1 MNNLYLSR
9 SHKFRSAALRFAA
22 VLLTM
27 LMALSFTSG
36 VFAAA
41 PSDNVSPKLTGSVPA
56 WAIKSSER
64 YTFDFAQEDLTFY
77 SQHEALQITARTGM
91 SVTGGKLVCLENKSM
106 SLATRGA
113 LGDDFGIAGGSVG
126 FKLSVTG
133 GNAVVLLRDQDDKLI
148 RTDNAMR
155 FRFDI
160 DTLTIKDDFNNKSV
174 RIDISRFTSGGRE
187 MNVEITD
194 RPTYFTVTIDGE
206 LVARITY
213 TELAAIENKYSV
225 SNYGTDLVFYDGSGN
240 ELARSENSSMQRA
253 GHMVFALEKLQ
264 GYVDD
269 FWFDRTEIDQSLP
282 ETGEQRVINYGNWVA
297 TDDLSRV
304 TALENDVG
312 SPRDNRTVGV
322 FYFLCWVG
330 AGIHVQDNTKIY
342 LEKGVDGLK
351 KYLEKSGGEAYWA
364 EPYFGYYKND
374 DAWIYRKHAYMLEA
388 AGVDFIFLDVSN
400 AEVFTPGHTLLFD
413 TWLQIRKEGGHTPQ
427 ICFLTGDTPS
437 TLEKDVKN
445 LRKSVYSEKNWD
457 KYKELFYE
465 WNGKPLILGNTKGI
479 NAETKEFLDEK
490 FTVRGCWAWC
500 DQDGY
505 WTWMDETWNDGKGN
519 YVQHKGRDING
530 VFEQMSVT
538 AGHHASSSK
547 GRSYVNGVQPNN
559 GKQDFM
565 FSFDESRKG
574 LGFASQ
580 FEAAIKADPRVLM
593 ITGWNEWIAGNGRGS
608 NFMALSNIY
617 NVCYVDEFNPE
628 FSRDVEPMK
637 LRDGVGFGDNFYYQM
652 VDYIRKYKGLDKLSY
667 TTGQAT
673 IENGDVSAWAGVGP
687 EFRDTIGDVEFRN
700 TYSYDRAF
708 KYINGTGRND
718 FDEAKVSQDADYV
731 YFMVKT
737 VNDIVR
743 GDDSTWMNLLIDKD
757 MDHSTGWEGYD
768 LIINRGRTADKLSVE
783 QFDGSSWTSSKLGE
797 AEYTVNGQYLTLKL
811 DKSLLGLKSEE
822 AANFDFKWTDNS
834 TETGNILEF
843 MDLGDTAPNDRFNF
857 RYVSDVSKYN
867 KVIEEQGGKPI
878 GDNGSSFNPLPIVIA
893 GTTLLVV
900 AAAVVVVLKNRKGK
914 NA

>member
-1 MNNLYLSR
+1 MKQFPADKSNHLR
-9 SHKFRSAALRFAA
+9 SGALRFIALLLAMLAA
-22 VLLTM
+22 L
-27 LMALSFTSG
+27 AFT
-36 VFAAA
+36 AAA
-41 PSDNVSPKLTGSVPA
+41 ASSGQNDGVSPKLTGSVPA

-64 YTFDFAQEDLTFY
+64 YTFDFSESDLTYY
-77 SQHEALQITARTGM
+77 SQHEALQITGRTGM
-91 SVTGGKLVCLENKSM
+91 EVQDGKLICLTNKSL
-106 SLATRGA
+106 SIATRGS
-113 LGDDFGIAGGSVG
+113 LGDDYGIGGGSVG
-126 FKLSVTG
+126 FKLSVTDG
-133 GNAVVLLRDQDDKLI
+133 SAVVLLRDQDEKLI
-148 RTDNAMR
+148 RTDNGLR
-155 FRFDI
+155 FRFDPE
-160 DTLTIKDDFNNKSV
+160 TLTIKDDLNNRSV
-174 RIDISRFTSGGRE
+174 RIDITRFTAGGRE
-187 MNVEITD
+187 MAIEITD
-194 RPTYFTVTIDGE
+194 KPTYLTVKIDGE

-213 TELAAIENKYSV
+213 TERAAAESGYSV
-225 SNYGTDLVFYDGSGN
+225 SNYGADLVIYDGGGN
-240 ELARSENSSMQRA
+240 ELARSENSPMQRA
-253 GHMVFALEKLQ
+253 GHMVFALEKME

-269 FWFDRTEIDQSLP
+269 LWFDRTEIDQSLP
-282 ETGEQRVINYGNWVA
+282 EVSEQRVINYGNWVA

-304 TALENDVG
+304 TVLENDSG
-312 SPRDNRTVGV
+312 SPRNNRTVGV

-400 AEVFTPGHTLLFD
+400 KEVFASGHTLLFD

-427 ICFLTGDTPS
+427 ICFLTGDDPA
-437 TLEKDVKN
+437 TLQSDLRN
-445 LRKSVYSEKNWD
+445 LRKTVYSDKNWE
-457 KYKELFYE
+457 KYEELFYK
-465 WNGKPLILGNTKGI
+465 WQGKPLIFGNMNGV
-479 NAETKEFLDEK
+479 NEETREFLDQN

-500 DQDGY
+500 DQNGY

-519 YVQHKGRDING
+519 FVQHKGRDLNG
-530 VFEQMSVT
+530 NFEQMSVT

-559 GKQDFM
+559 NKQDFM

-580 FEAAIKADPRVLM
+580 FEAAIKADPQVIM

-608 NFMALSNIY
+608 NFIALTNIY
-617 NVCYVDEFNPE
+617 DVCYVDEFNPE
-628 FSRDVEPMK
+628 FSRDIEPMK

-652 VDYIRKYKGLDKLSY
+652 VDYIRKYKGTSKLLSAS
-667 TTGQAT
+667 GQAT
-673 IENGDVSAWAGVGP
+673 MADGDVGAWSTVGP
-687 EFRDTIGDVEFRN
+687 EFRDTVGDVEFRN

-718 FDEAKVSQDADYV
+718 FDAAKVSQDADYV

-737 VNDIVR
+737 VNDVVR
-743 GDDSTWMNLLIDKD
+743 AEDSTWMNLLIDKD

-768 LIINRGRTADKLSVE
+768 FVLNRERSSDKLSVE
-783 QFDGSSWTSSKLGE
+783 KFDGSSWASSKVGE
-797 AEYTVNGQYLTLKL
+797 AEYTVNGQYLTVKV
-811 DKSLLGLKSEE
+811 DKTLLGWESEE

-834 TETGNILEF
+834 TETGNILEL

-867 KVIEEQGGKPI
+867 KKIEENGGKPI
-878 GDNGSSFNPLPIVIA
+878 GDDSAFNPLPIVIA
-893 GTTLLVV
+893 ATTLLV
-900 AAAVVVVLKNRKGK
+900 AAAAIVVVLKNWKGK
-914 NA
+914 AA